1 MGEVQPMTIS
11 NRRSVIRN
19 VILGCAAA
27 LLGGCTTAVVRE
39 PAAVAPAEPIA
50 PVKVTPGDAFVFI
63 SGGGTPLSNNY
74 SQYLQALGV
83 NDGLRAR
90 FPSEAVWTFF
100 GAGNRPDRAA
110 VFGDTRRLLKEDSL
124 LVESW
129 LPGVLQ
135 GNRPARRAEIF
146 AALKNEILPRVAH
159 GGTLYL
165 IVGDH
170 GELSRGAVKESQITL
185 WQMAPTAGAKGT
197 GSWRTDTKEVL
208 TVSELRAA
216 LTAGLGAGRVVFYLT
231 CCHSGGFH
239 HLDVPRSVP
248 ANPAWFS
255 GFQPVECADW
265 SAQVAPA
272 RMAGFTA
279 TTEDS
284 LAAGCV
290 PDPDPEKWRG
300 QERHFPEALFG
311 VDLMTGE
318 KKGGA
323 LPSFAAAHEAAV
335 LVNRT
340 IDKPFSTAEMWLER
354 YATLIETV
362 VKDSPALT
370 PKARAAAERYERI
383 VEGEMTGV
391 SDAKWLATERRY
403 ARFVEALTEQNFSSA
418 VLLGGGTRAQ
428 LEAAIGTKPGNAGG
442 SAARRRGAPD
452 ETKKLW
458 TETIRPAWK
467 AALQAGTVKGVPK
480 EARAF
485 ELHLIGLEEKNPSR
499 IFLPGDRSA
508 VRNELFWQSSS
519 AIPATADAKKAA
531 VLGRWEAGRRAAV
544 LAWARTATDEKVKA
558 AAVKWAG
565 PVRAAPAAAATSTAL
580 RATIPGFGQ
589 GERKEALQR
598 ALFYRR
604 VLGAWAFLIA
614 VDERGALERLAALQA
629 LEETPLPVVKS

>member
-1 MGEVQPMTIS
+1 M
-11 NRRSVIRN
+11 
-19 VILGCAAA
+19 
-27 LLGGCTTAVVRE
+27 
-39 PAAVAPAEPIA
+39 
-50 PVKVTPGDAFVFI
+50 
-63 SGGGTPLSNNY
+63 
-74 SQYLQALGV
+74 
-83 NDGLRAR
+83 
-90 FPSEAVWTFF
+90 
-100 GAGNRPDRAA
+100 
-110 VFGDTRRLLKEDSL
+110 
-124 LVESW
+124 
-129 LPGVLQ
+129 
-135 GNRPARRAEIF
+135 
-146 AALKNEILPRVAH
+146 
-159 GGTLYL
+159 
-165 IVGDH
+165 
-170 GELSRGAVKESQITL
+170 
-185 WQMAPTAGAKGT
+185 
-197 GSWRTDTKEVL
+197 
-208 TVSELRAA
+208 
-216 LTAGLGAGRVVFYLT
+216 
-231 CCHSGGFH
+231 
-239 HLDVPRSVP
+239 P

-290 PDPDPEKWRG
+290 PDPDPENWRG

-311 VDLMTGE
+311 VDIMTGAT
-318 KKGGA
+318 KGAA

-340 IDKPFSTAEMWLER
+340 IDKPSSTAEMWLER
-354 YATLIETV
+354 YATLIEKV

-442 SAARRRGAPD
+442 GGARRRGAPED
-452 ETKKLW
+452 VKKLW

-467 AALQAGTVKGVPK
+467 AAVQAGTVKGVSK
-480 EARAF
+480 EVRAF

-499 IFLPGDRSA
+499 IFLPGDRTA

-544 LAWARTATDEKVKA
+544 LAWARTVTDEKVKA

-565 PVRAAPAAAATSTAL
+565 PVRAAPAASTTATAPRAAIPAL
-580 RATIPGFGQ
+580 AQ
-589 GERKEALQR
+589 GERKEGLQR
-598 ALFYRR
+598 VLFYRR
-604 VLGAWAFLIA
+604 VLGAWAFLLA

>member
-1 MGEVQPMTIS
+1 MREALDIKRGIG
-11 NRRSVIRN
+11 RIVI
-19 VILGCAAA
+19 VIFLAVFFGGCAAPA
-27 LLGGCTTAVVRE
+27 VRE
-39 PAAVAPAEPIA
+39 PAGRLEKLAVAPKSAVP
-50 PVKVTPGDAFVFI
+50 VTPGDAFVVI

-74 SQYLQALGV
+74 SQYLQARGL

-90 FPSEAVWTFF
+90 FPGAAVWTFF

-110 VFGDTRRLLKEDSL
+110 VFGDTRRLLKENGL

-129 LPGVLQ
+129 LPGVLE
-135 GNRPARRAEIF
+135 GNRPATRAEIF
-146 AALKNEILPRVAH
+146 AALRNEILPRVAT

-185 WQMAPTAGAKGT
+185 WQMAQTAGAKGT
-197 GSWRTDTKEVL
+197 GSWRSDAKEVL
-208 TVSELRAA
+208 TVTELRAA
-216 LTAGLGAGRVVFYLT
+216 LAAGLGAGRVVFCFT

-255 GFQPVECADW
+255 GFQPAECADW
-265 SAQVAPA
+265 SAHVAPA

-311 VDLMTGE
+311 VDLMTGA
-318 KKGGA
+318 KSGGA

-340 IDKPFSTAEMWLER
+340 IDKPSSTAEMWLER
-354 YATLIETV
+354 YATLIEKV
-362 VKDSPALT
+362 VKESPALT
-370 PKARAAAERYERI
+370 PKARAAVERFGRI
-383 VEGEMTGV
+383 VDGEAAGI
-391 SDAKWLATERRY
+391 SEAKFLATEQRY
-403 ARFVEALTEQNFSSA
+403 ARFGAALAEQNFASA
-418 VLLGGGTRAQ
+418 VVLGGGTRAE
-428 LEAAIGTKPGNAGG
+428 LEAAIALRPGNAGSG
-442 SAARRRGAPD
+442 GGRRRGAPD

-467 AALQAGTVKGVPK
+467 AALKAGTVTGVPK
-480 EARAF
+480 DARAF

-499 IFLPGDRSA
+499 IFLPGDRDA

-544 LAWARTATDEKVKA
+544 LAWARTVTDEKVKA

-565 PVRAAPAAAATSTAL
+565 SARPATATPTTATAPRVA
-580 RATIPGFGQ
+580 IPGLVQ

-598 ALFYRR
+598 MLFYRR

-614 VDERGALERLAALQA
+614 VDERGALERLAALEA

>member
-1 MGEVQPMTIS
+1 MNLPKGWVFRWVALGTVGAIF
-11 NRRSVIRN
+11 
-19 VILGCAAA
+19 LGGCAAPA
-27 LLGGCTTAVVRE
+27 VRE
-39 PAAVAPAEPIA
+39 TAKGPSAAAVAPKSAA
-50 PVKVTPGDAFVFI
+50 PVAPGDAFVLI

-74 SQYLQALGV
+74 SQYLQARGV

-90 FPSEAVWTFF
+90 YPGAAVWTFF
-100 GAGNRPDRAA
+100 GAGNRPDRAT
-110 VFGDTRRLLKEDSL
+110 VFGDTRRLLKEDGL

-129 LPGVLQ
+129 LPGVLE
-135 GNRPARRAEIF
+135 GNRPATRAEIF
-146 AALKNEILPRVAH
+146 AALRNEILPRVAH

-185 WQMAPTAGAKGT
+185 WQMAQTAGAKGT
-197 GSWRTDTKEVL
+197 GSWRTDAKEVL
-208 TVSELRAA
+208 TVTELRAA
-216 LTAGLGAGRVVFYLT
+216 LAAGLGAGRVVFYFT

-248 ANPAWFS
+248 ANPAWFT
-255 GFQPVECADW
+255 GLQPVECADW
-265 SAQVAPA
+265 SAHVAPT
-272 RMAGFTA
+272 RMTGFTA

-290 PDPDPEKWRG
+290 PDPDPEKWLG

-311 VDLMTGE
+311 VDLMTGA
-318 KKGGA
+318 KKGAA

-340 IDKPFSTAEMWLER
+340 IDKPSSTAEMWLER

-370 PKARAAAERYERI
+370 PKARAAVERYGRI
-383 VEGEMTGV
+383 VEGETTGV
-391 SDAKWLATERRY
+391 SDAKWVATERRY
-403 ARFVEALTEQNFSSA
+403 ARFVEALAEQNFASA
-418 VLLGGGTRAQ
+418 VLLSGGTRAE

-442 SAARRRGAPD
+442 GGGRRRGAPD

-467 AALQAGTVKGVPK
+467 AALKAGTVTGVPK
-480 EARAF
+480 DARAF
-485 ELHLIGLEEKNPSR
+485 ELHLISLEEKNPSR
-499 IFLPGDRSA
+499 IFLPGDRDA

-519 AIPATADAKKAA
+519 AIPATADATKAA

-558 AAVKWAG
+558 AAAKWAG
-565 PVRAAPAAAATSTAL
+565 PVRATPAAATTSTAP
-580 RATIPGFGQ
+580 RAAIPGLVQ

-598 ALFYRR
+598 VLFYRR

>member
-1 MGEVQPMTIS
+1 MNFS
-11 NRRSVIRN
+11 NRRSVIRSV
-19 VILGCAAA
+19 VILGAAS
-27 LLGGCTTAVVRE
+27 LLGGCTIAVVRE
-39 PAAVAPAEPIA
+39 AAAEVAALAPIA

-74 SQYLQALGV
+74 SQYLQARGV

-90 FPSEAVWTFF
+90 FPSAAVWTFF

-110 VFGDTRRLLKEDSL
+110 VFGDTRRLLKEDGL

-129 LPGVLQ
+129 LPGVLE
-135 GNRPARRAEIF
+135 GNRPATRAEIF
-146 AALKNEILPRVAH
+146 AALRNEILPRVAH

-185 WQMAPTAGAKGT
+185 WQMAPVAGAKRG
-197 GSWRTDTKEVL
+197 GSWRTNAKEVL

-216 LTAGLGAGRVVFYLT
+216 LTAGLGAGQVVFYFT

-255 GFQPVECADW
+255 GFQPVEGADW

-311 VDLMTGE
+311 VDLMTGA
-318 KKGGA
+318 KSGGA

-340 IDKPFSTAEMWLER
+340 IDKPSSTAEMWLER

-362 VKDSPALT
+362 IKDSPALT
-370 PKARAAAERYERI
+370 PKARAALEHYGRI
-383 VEGEMTGV
+383 VEGETTGV
-391 SDAKWLATERRY
+391 SDAKWVATERRY
-403 ARFVEALTEQNFSSA
+403 ARFVEALAEQNFSSA
-418 VLLGGGTRAQ
+418 VVLGGGTRAE
-428 LEAAIGTKPGNAGG
+428 LEAAIGMKSGNAGG
-442 SAARRRGAPD
+442 GGARRRGAPD
-452 ETKKLW
+452 DVKKRW

-467 AALQAGTVKGVPK
+467 AALKAGSVKGVPP

-485 ELHLIGLEEKNPSR
+485 ELHLIGLEEKNPQR
-499 IFLPGDRSA
+499 VFLPGDRNA

-519 AIPATADAKKAA
+519 AIPATADLKKAA
-531 VLGRWEAGRRAAV
+531 VLGRWEAERRAAV
-544 LAWARTATDEKVKA
+544 LAWAQTATDEKVKA
-558 AAVKWAG
+558 AAAKWAG
-565 PVRAAPAAAATSTAL
+565 PARPVTATPTTSTAP
-580 RATIPGFGQ
+580 RPAIPGLVQ

-598 ALFYRR
+598 VLFFRR

-614 VDERGALERLAALQA
+614 VEERGALERLAALQA